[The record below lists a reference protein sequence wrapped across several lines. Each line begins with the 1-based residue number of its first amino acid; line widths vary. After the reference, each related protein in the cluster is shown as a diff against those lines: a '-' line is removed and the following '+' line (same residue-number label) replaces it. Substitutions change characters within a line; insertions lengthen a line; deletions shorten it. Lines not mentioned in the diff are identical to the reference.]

1 MNEARRLSVMT
12 VLENGVLSREGVSC
26 GRVKAGS
33 IREMDLETA
42 KSFGM
47 ALARLGL
54 CSCSGV
60 DARGRG
66 SDARPLSLR
75 ATPVSATA
83 LRILVLDADW

>member
-1 MNEARRLSVMT
+1 MSVMT
-12 VLENGVLSREGVSC
+12 VFENGELSREGVSC
-26 GRVKAGS
+26 GGRVNAGS

-54 CSCSGV
+54 ESCSGV